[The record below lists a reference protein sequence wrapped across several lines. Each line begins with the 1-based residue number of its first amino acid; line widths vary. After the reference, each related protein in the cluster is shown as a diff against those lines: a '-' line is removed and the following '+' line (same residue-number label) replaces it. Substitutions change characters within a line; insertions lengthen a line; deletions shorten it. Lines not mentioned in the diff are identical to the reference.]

1 MFSTAI
7 VNAVDLVKLEQLY
20 AENKDVIDTNTGQDF
35 AITKSAFTHAIDGKL
50 TAEITK
56 DGEVVGYTTGRVKN
70 QAYHCTNVIVGDN
83 KAFILSGDSFCKV
96 LRDLDITAIKGHVK
110 TNTPMYDFLLAS
122 FGREDLFNA
131 EVGLPIEGHDGIII
145 TLNIL

>member
-20 AENKDVIDTNTGQDF
+20 AENKDTIDTNTRSDF
-35 AITKSAFTHAIDGKL
+35 DTIKRMFVHACENKL
-50 TAEITK
+50 NAEITK
-56 DGEVVGYTTGRVKN
+56 DGEVAGYTTGIVKN
-70 QAYHCTNVIVGDN
+70 KAYYCTNVVVGNN

-122 FGREDLFNA
+122 FGRKDLFNA